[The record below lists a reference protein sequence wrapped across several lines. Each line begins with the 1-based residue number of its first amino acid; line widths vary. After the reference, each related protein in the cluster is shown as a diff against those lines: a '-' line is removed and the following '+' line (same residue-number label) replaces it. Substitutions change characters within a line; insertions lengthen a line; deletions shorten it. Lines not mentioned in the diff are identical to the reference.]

1 MAGFYITCQG
11 GYDEDM
17 SSFADP
23 HLFVSGNLALNFI
36 GTAQERRTTYRE
48 LLTTDDELAEWVT
61 AAGIL
66 DTTPDATG
74 ALTRAVKLREA
85 AWRLMLATLDG
96 RPITDADRRLVNQH
110 AHDSLPELTLRADG
124 SVHRGG
130 TLDSALAAIARSAI
144 ELLGGPDRERI
155 KECGRDACTRLYID
169 TSRGGSRRWCDMA
182 ICGNRAKSKAFRAR
196 NTEPA
201 G

>member
-1 MAGFYITCQG
+1 
-11 GYDEDM
+11 M
-17 SSFADP
+17 STFADP

-36 GTAQERRTTYRE
+36 GTAQERRTTFIDR
-48 LLTTDDELAEWVT
+48 LSTDDELAEWVT

-66 DTTPDATG
+66 DTAPDCTG
-74 ALTRAVKLREA
+74 ARTRAVNLREA

-96 RPITDADRRLVNQH
+96 EPAADADRRLVNRH
-110 AHDSLPELTLRADG
+110 AHDTAPELTLRADG
-124 SVHRGG
+124 SVHRSG
-130 TLDSALAAIARSAI
+130 TLDSALAAVARSAI
-144 ELLGGPDRERI
+144 ELLGSPDRDRI

-182 ICGNRAKSKAFRAR
+182 VCGNRAKSKAFRAR